1 LKAEVN
7 GEMIYT
13 QIQDN
18 GATMSKR
25 ECDRLFDLYVR
36 DPQAPCSTS
45 IGLKLYLCRQII
57 RAHGGEIGV
66 ASKQQNGLTFWFTL
80 PIAS

>member
-1 LKAEVN
+1 
-7 GEMIYT
+7 
-13 QIQDN
+13 
-18 GATMSKR
+18 MSKR

-66 ASKQQNGLTFWFTL
+66 VSKQQNGLTFWFTL
-80 PIAS
+80 PIAA